1 MSENASVMH
10 DPNYAGTKESLD
22 FAARAEQILS
32 TEPILMAKDVEVQFG
47 LRGKTLTAIR
57 KHIEMAM

>member
-32 TEPILMAKDVEVQFG
+32 TEPILMAKDVEV
-47 LRGKTLTAIR
+47 
-57 KHIEMAM
+57 